1 MSGALPSHLEQLRA
15 LLVAAGQA
23 VEQAEALVGQFND
36 RVSRLAQDGR
46 VPRGVFLGRTIASPW
61 GTEATPGESGQVVQ
75 AVLLV
80 PEGLGVSR
88 FGAEAYDAYAQG
100 SGGLE
105 QEVRL
110 TFVPFARCQPGEK
123 ALFYSEMGFLVDQF
137 LASAVRASNTTARE

>member
-1 MSGALPSHLEQLRA
+1 MSGALPPDLEQLRA
-15 LLVAAGQA
+15 LLVAARQA
-23 VEQAEALVGQFND
+23 VEQAEALVGQLNA
-36 RVSRLAQDGR
+36 RVSRLAQEGR

-61 GTEATPGESGQVVQ
+61 GSETGPDGSGQVVQ

-110 TFVPFARCQPGEK
+110 TFVPFAQCQPGEK
-123 ALFYSEMGFLVDQF
+123 ALFYSEMGFLIDQF
-137 LASAVRASNTTARE
+137 LASAVRATKAGSR

>member
-1 MSGALPSHLEQLRA
+1 MSSSLPSHLKHLRA
-15 LLVAAGQA
+15 LLLDARQA
-23 VEQAEALVGQFND
+23 VEQAEARVGQFNEL
-36 RVSRLAQDGR
+36 VLGLAQEGQ

-61 GTEATPGESGQVVQ
+61 GHEAGLGDAGQVVQ

-110 TFVPFARCQPGEK
+110 TFVPFAQCQPGEK
-123 ALFYSEMGFLVDQF
+123 ALFYSEIGFLLDQF
-137 LASAVRASNTTARE
+137 LASAGHREGGD